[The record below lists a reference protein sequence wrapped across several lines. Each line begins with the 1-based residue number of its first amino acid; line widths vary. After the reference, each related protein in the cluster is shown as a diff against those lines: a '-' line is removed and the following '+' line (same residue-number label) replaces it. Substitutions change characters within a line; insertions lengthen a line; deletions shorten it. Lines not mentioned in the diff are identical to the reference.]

1 MKRLYSLLVIA
12 MLLTSSFVIGLN
24 ENFVKV
30 ANPSVFILRTC
41 DGRSVYYEGEDICL
55 EIIIN
60 NPYNT
65 PLEFDDIDFE
75 LGAVNV
81 NNSTLATT
89 LLISIYYE
97 INSTVIPPNNYGILF
112 HKIGY
117 PINSQWVNGTYN
129 FYFVLLNYPEFY
141 TNITLDIITSNN
153 TNLPNQEDFGYNAM
167 STNKPADQP
176 YGYILVR
183 TCAYPHPPQYE
194 CLLPG
199 PPRYF
204 PNAKYKFHFYSGT
217 KDIPGD
223 LEFDAIRNA
232 IKTWNSLKGFSFRI
246 EEEPKPWPESPL
258 ICGPLGLVPDSH
270 SHIGWKHMDT
280 SLFDT
285 CFGFGTSALAVTHLV
300 PSLYSVE
307 IVEADIIFNDDKTW
321 ALDEGKDVYDVETV
335 ALHELGH
342 VISLGDLYNHSDH
355 VEDLQQVM
363 HKYWGKRRD
372 LRWGDK
378 AGARWMYPARYD
390 VVSSWFGWETAEADA
405 TIGYIDYN
413 SRPDLIVAWI
423 DNPSGPNWIYYKIGW
438 NLDQDGYASSWSP
451 LYPVPGSI
459 GDDTPGLAI
468 ALTNLD
474 SNPRPDLFVA
484 WLERGRW
491 SDKVYYRVG
500 WNLDAYGWPSSGW
513 SSIKSI
519 DFYGTPNYYL
529 GIAIY
534 DFNKNN
540 KLDVVFVTWGP
551 VYAGDPFT
559 FYIKY
564 KIGWDINPD
573 LSFSSISS
581 ERWVTVQDQ
590 IAGLGAS
597 VIANP
602 DLDKNNI
609 PEIIIAYMWDGSA
622 PIRGPNRIEYIIL
635 WNFNTNG
642 QYSSWERKLGPF
654 YLYISGYGWHTQ
666 GVGVAVFDL
675 NREQY
680 PITDTPRQDFIFV
693 WMDNP
698 AGENRMY
705 YVIEWESRVWSHP

>member
-24 ENFVKV
+24 ENFAKA

-41 DGRSVYYEGEDICL
+41 DGRTVYYEGEKICL
-55 EIIIN
+55 EIIVN

-65 PLEFDDIDFE
+65 PLEFYDRDFE

-81 NNSTLATT
+81 NNSALATT
-89 LLISIYYE
+89 LLISIFYE
-97 INSTVIPPNNYGILF
+97 INSTVYPPNSYGILF
-112 HKIGY
+112 DRISY
-117 PINSQWVNGTYN
+117 PIDSRWINGTYN
-129 FYFVLLNYPEFY
+129 FYFILLKYPEFY
-141 TNITLDIITSNN
+141 ANLILDIITSNN
-153 TNLPNQEDFGYNAM
+153 TNLSNYNVM
-167 STNKPADQP
+167 SMTTNKPADQP
-176 YGYILVR
+176 YGYLILR
-183 TCAYPHPPQYE
+183 DRINWWQPI
-194 CLLPG
+194 
-199 PPRYF
+199 YF
-204 PNAKYKFHFYSGT
+204 QDAKYKFHFFIGT
-217 KDIPGD
+217 DDMPGES
-223 LEFDAIRNA
+223 EFDAVREA
-232 IKTWNSLKGFSFRI
+232 VREWNNLIGFTFKM
-246 EEEPKPWPESPL
+246 EEESKPWLESPF
-258 ICGPLGLVPDSH
+258 ICFPDFH
-270 SHIGWKHMDT
+270 NHISWKHVQYPIPGQDWDPCLGSEPMKIAART
-280 SLFDT
+280 WLF
-285 CFGFGTSALAVTHLV
+285 VV
-300 PSLYSVE
+300 PFTG
-307 IVEADIIFNDDKTW
+307 IIFDADIVFNDSLPDPWTYSSVK
-321 ALDEGKDVYDVETV
+321 LV
-335 ALHELGH
+335 AMHELGH
-342 VISLGDLYNHSDH
+342 VISLDDLYNKSDLAEDKIQIMHSGYRI
-355 VEDLQQVM
+355 E
-363 HKYWGKRRD
+363 
-372 LRWGDK
+372 WGDK

-413 SRPDLIVAWI
+413 SRPDLVVAWI

-438 NLDQDGYASSWSP
+438 NLDKDGYASGWSP

-484 WLERGRW
+484 WLERGSR

-564 KIGWDINPD
+564 KIGWDINLD

-590 IAGLGAS
+590 IAGLGVA

-602 DLDKNNI
+602 DLDRNNI
-609 PEIIIAYMWDGSA
+609 PEIIIAYMWDGA
-622 PIRGPNRIEYIIL
+622 WPQRGPNRIEYIIL

-675 NREQY
+675 NRD
-680 PITDTPRQDFIFV
+680 PNSNTPRHEFIFV

-698 AGENRMY
+698 YGENKMY

>member
-24 ENFVKV
+24 ENFAKA

-41 DGRSVYYEGEDICL
+41 DGRTVYYEGEDICL

-65 PLEFDDIDFE
+65 PLEFDDLDHEIV
-75 LGAVNV
+75 AINV
-81 NNSTLATT
+81 DISTLITT
-89 LLISIYYE
+89 LRITFYYE
-97 INSTVIPPNNYGILF
+97 INSTIVPPNSNEMLDRLY
-112 HKIGY
+112 Y
-117 PINSQWVNGTYN
+117 PITSEWINGTYN
-129 FYFVLLNYPEFY
+129 FYFILLKYPEF
-141 TNITLDIITSNN
+141 NANLILDIITSNN
-153 TNLPNQEDFGYNAM
+153 TNLSNKIDYGYSVM
-167 STNKPADQP
+167 STTTNKPANEP
-176 YGYILVR
+176 YGYLIIKQFG
-183 TCAYPHPPQYE
+183 T
-194 CLLPG
+194 G
-199 PPRYF
+199 WIRYV
-204 PNAKYKFHFYSGT
+204 PTATYRFHFIGGT
-217 KDIPGD
+217 DD
-223 LEFDAIRNA
+223 LPWDREYQAFRKAVN
-232 IKTWNSLKGFSFRI
+232 TWNNLRGFSFRMI
-246 EEEPKPWPESPL
+246 EETSIPPFETYHPCSY
-258 ICGPLGLVPDSH
+258 DSH
-270 SHIGWKHMDT
+270 SHVSWRRSGECG
-280 SLFDT
+280 L
-285 CFGFGTSALAVTHLV
+285 SANTAAVTHLWPKV
-300 PSLYSVE
+300 DNPA
-307 IVEADIIFNDDKTW
+307 IHEADIVFNDDLTW
-321 ALDEGKDVYDVETV
+321 YDDGLRHYDVETV

-342 VISLGDLYNHSDH
+342 VISLDDVNSALT
-355 VEDLQQVM
+355 EDILQVM
-363 HKYWGKRRD
+363 YYQYTGIKRD
-372 LRWGDK
+372 SRWGDK
-378 AGARWMYPARYD
+378 AGARWMYPAIYN
-390 VVSSWFGWETAEADA
+390 VESIWFGWETAEADA

-413 SRPDLIVAWI
+413 SRPDLVVAWI

-438 NLDQDGYASSWSP
+438 NLDQDGYASSWSSII
-451 LYPVPGSI
+451 LIPGSI

-484 WLERGRW
+484 WLERGGW
-491 SDKVYYRVG
+491 FSPDKIYYRVG
-500 WNLDAYGWPSSGW
+500 WNLDIYGIASSW
-513 SSIKSI
+513 SSIRSI
-519 DFYGTPNYYL
+519 DLDNNRNYYL

-534 DFNKNN
+534 DFNRNG

-551 VYAGDPFT
+551 IYVRGP

-564 KIGWDINPD
+564 KIGWDINTD

-581 ERWVTVQDQ
+581 VIYVTVQDQ

-642 QYSSWERKLGPF
+642 RYSSWERKLGPF
-654 YLYISGYGWHTQ
+654 YPYISGYGWHTQ

-675 NREQY
+675 NYDPTKNYNPGNE
-680 PITDTPRQDFIFV
+680 FIFV

-698 AGENRMY
+698 YGENKMY